1 MSLILEPNV
10 PQISVDMVKKSMDT
24 HENVILL
31 DVRTVGEYSRGK
43 LGGSMNLPL
52 DEVINKIEST
62 IPEKSAKIYVYCLS
76 GSRSIYAVES
86 MQQLGYENVFNVT
99 NGLLAWRSKG
109 YSVSA

>member
-1 MSLILEPNV
+1 MFNIAEPNV
-10 PQISVDMVKKSMDT
+10 PQISIEGVKASIDA
-24 HENVILL
+24 HEDIILL
-31 DVRTVGEYSRGK
+31 DVRTTGEYSRGK

-86 MQQLGYENVFNVT
+86 MLQLGYENVFNVT